1 MKGSKL
7 AGWIFL
13 SISWGFFTFLLYEEV
28 ITFFNY
34 SYHDEFAFF
43 FLFLG
48 GLFSF
53 MASVGLFW
61 EGNKTEKNSH

>member
-7 AGWIFL
+7 AGGIFL
-13 SISWGFFTFLLYEEV
+13 AISLVLFSFLLYEEV
-28 ITFFNY
+28 VTFFNY

-43 FLFLG
+43 SLFLG

-61 EGNKTEKNSH
+61 EGSKTEDNPH